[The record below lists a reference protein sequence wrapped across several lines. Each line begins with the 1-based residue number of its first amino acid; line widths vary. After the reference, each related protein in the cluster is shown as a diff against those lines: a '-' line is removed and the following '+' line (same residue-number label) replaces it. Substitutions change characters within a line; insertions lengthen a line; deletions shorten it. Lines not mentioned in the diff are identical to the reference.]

1 MKLDIRQ
8 RLLATTIIVGAMIGA
23 SPAFAQVVEP
33 APGTPDAV
41 APTSQPTDPVTQ
53 GTTNAEGA
61 PVVDAGDIVVTGSR
75 IPQPNLTSTSPI
87 TVVSSQE
94 AKLQGTTRVEDLLN
108 SLPQVFASQG
118 STDANGA
125 TGIATVN
132 LRNLG
137 SVRTLVLINGRRL
150 VPGDPV
156 TPVAD
161 LNFIPSAIIKRV
173 DVLTGGASSVY
184 GSDALAGVV
193 NFVMD
198 TNFTGIRLDGQLSF
212 YNHNNRAGDQIIDAL
227 EGRNYPYKDG
237 MVTDGAQKNVTVSIG
252 ADLGEGRGHVLAY
265 AGYRAVNPITQG
277 DRDFST
283 CGLSGALGDVG
294 VVCGGSSTS
303 ALGRFQR
310 TELTGFADGVPI
322 YAPPPGTPSLGVNP
336 TVPNAFRPYVGSR
349 DGFNF
354 NPYNYF
360 QRPDKRYTLGAFAH
374 YEISPAFD
382 PYLEAMFMDDRTK
395 AQIAPSGAFFGTD
408 FFTNCNNPLLSAA
421 QATALCG
428 ANAGTATL
436 QSLYIGR
443 RNVEGGGRVDD
454 LRHTAYRIVTG
465 MKGKI
470 APGLTYDVYGQMGRT
485 LLSERYSNDFSITR
499 LNRSLNVVNTP
510 NGPVCA
516 ASLPDANGLV
526 LDPNCVPYNIFTAG
540 GVTQDQLAYLQ
551 TPGLRNGQTTQYV
564 VSGSVT
570 ADLGQYGF
578 RSPMAT
584 DGVGIA
590 VGAEYRK
597 DKLELN
603 NDVSFLTG
611 DLAGQGTPF
620 GVRDAKGA
628 TTVKEVFGEI
638 RVPLVQDRPFF
649 DELTFEGSY
658 RHSSYNL
665 SGSTNAYKLALE
677 YAPTPDVRAR
687 ASYNRAVRAP
697 NVLELFSPATIG
709 LFSSAGGDP
718 CATDEDGNTPATLA
732 QCLLTGVTPAQY
744 GFIDPSPA
752 GQYNQRTAGFV
763 GLTPETSDSYTVGLV
778 LTPRFLPRFNAS
790 IDFYSI
796 KIKDVIGTF
805 GADFTL
811 GQCVDTGN
819 PVFCNRINRTPS
831 GSLFTGTSFI
841 DNPNA
846 NLGGYKTT
854 GIDINAGY
862 RTPLGPLGNVAFDIV
877 GTYLRK
883 YEVTPLPSDLDVG
896 TYDCAGYFGDT
907 CGNPLPK
914 WRHKARATFSLNKNL
929 SLSAAWRYFSGVDN
943 DLESDDPLVGGG
955 EGTSVD
961 SEVTPRIKAQSYFD
975 LALVASVDKIT
986 WRLGAQNIFDRQPPI
1001 SPGYSNNGS
1010 NTFAQ
1015 VYDSL
1020 GRYIYTSVTL
1030 DF

>member
-150 VPGDPV
+150 VPGDPT

-212 YNHNNRAGDQIIDAL
+212 YNHNNRASSQIIDAL
-227 EGRNYPYKDG
+227 EARNYPYKDG

-516 ASLPDANGLV
+516 AALPDANGLV

-540 GVTQDQLAYLQ
+540 GVTQDQLNYLQ

-570 ADLGQYGF
+570 ADLGQYGI

-752 GQYNQRTAGFV
+752 GQYNQRTAGFQ

-811 GQCVDTGN
+811 NQCIDTGN

-846 NLGGYKTT
+846 NLGGYKTQ

-975 LALVASVDKIT
+975 LALVATVDKIT

>member
-1 MKLDIRQ
+1 MKLNIRQ
-8 RLLATTIIVGAMIGA
+8 RLLATTIIVGAMISA
-23 SPAFAQVVEP
+23 SPAYAQVVEP

-53 GTTNAEGA
+53 GTTNATGA
-61 PVVDAGDIVVTGSR
+61 PIDEGSDIIVTGSR

-94 AKLQGTTRVEDLLN
+94 VKLQGTTRVEDLLN

-125 TGIATVN
+125 SGIATVN

-137 SVRTLVLINGRRL
+137 SIRTLVLVNGRRL
-150 VPGDPV
+150 VPGDP
-156 TPVAD
+156 TSPVAD

-212 YNHNNRAGDQIIDAL
+212 YNHNNRADDQIIDAL
-227 EGRNYPYKDG
+227 TARNYPYKDG

-252 ADLGEGRGHVLAY
+252 ADLAEGRGHVLAY
-265 AGYRAVNPITQG
+265 AGYRAVNAVTQG

-283 CGLSGALGDVG
+283 CGLSGSLDPDVG
-294 VVCGGSSTS
+294 VACGGSSTS
-303 ALGRFQR
+303 ANGRFRR
-310 TELTGFADGVPI
+310 TTLVGVFAGVPA
-322 YAPPPGTPSLGVNP
+322 YGATGPSLSVDPNNP
-336 TVPNAFRPYVGSR
+336 NGEFRTYNATR
-349 DGFNF
+349 DAFNF
-354 NPYNYF
+354 NPYNFF

-395 AQIAPSGAFFGTD
+395 AQIAPSGAFYGTD
-408 FFTNCNNPLLSAA
+408 FFINCNNPFLSAA
-421 QATALCG
+421 QRTALCA
-428 ANAGTATL
+428 ANANTPTL
-436 QSLYIGR
+436 QSVYIGR

-454 LRHTAYRIVTG
+454 LRHTDYRIVTG

-470 APGLTYDVYGQMGRT
+470 ADGITYDVYGQLGRA
-485 LLSERYSNDFSITR
+485 LLSERYSNDFSRIR
-499 LNRSLNVVNTP
+499 LNRALNVVNTP
-510 NGPVCA
+510 GGPVCA
-516 ASLPDANGLV
+516 AALPDANGIV
-526 LDPNCVPYNIFTAG
+526 QDANCVPYDIFNPG
-540 GVTQDQLAYLQ
+540 GVTDAALAYLQ
-551 TPGLRNGQTTQYV
+551 TPGLRKGQTTQYV
-564 VSGSVT
+564 VSGSLT
-570 ADLGQYGF
+570 ADLGKYGL
-578 RSPMAT
+578 RSPLAT
-584 DGVGIA
+584 DGIGIA

-603 NDVSFLTG
+603 NDISFLTG

-620 GVRDAKGA
+620 GVNDAKGS
-628 TTVKEVFGEI
+628 TNVKEVFGEI
-638 RVPLVQDRPFF
+638 RVPLLQDRPFF

-677 YAPTPDVRAR
+677 YAPTPDVRLR

-697 NVLELFSPATIG
+697 NVLELFSPATVG
-709 LFSSAGGDP
+709 LFSSANDDP
-718 CATDEDGNTPATLA
+718 CSGPTPAATRA
-732 QCLLTGVTPAQY
+732 QCILAGVPSALY
-744 GFIDPSPA
+744 GTVDPSPA
-752 GQYNQRTAGFV
+752 GQYNQRTAGFT
-763 GLTPETSDSYTVGLV
+763 GLSPETSDSYTLGVV

-790 IDFYSI
+790 VDFYSI
-796 KIKDVIGTF
+796 KIKDVIGTY

-811 GQCVDTGN
+811 TQCVQSGN
-819 PVFCNRINRTPS
+819 PQFCDRINRS
-831 GSLFTGTSFI
+831 ADGSLFTGNSFV

-846 NLGGYKTT
+846 NLGAYKTS

-862 RTPLGPLGNVAFDIV
+862 RTPLGPLGNLSLDFV

-883 YEVTPLPSDLDVG
+883 FETTPLPGDLSVG
-896 TYDCAGYFGDT
+896 KYDCAGFFGDT
-907 CGNPLPK
+907 CGTPLPV
-914 WRHKARATFSLNKNL
+914 WRHKARATFALNKNV
-929 SLSAAWRYFSGVDN
+929 SVSTAWRYFSGVDN
-943 DLESDDPLVGGG
+943 DLESGNPLLGGG
-955 EGTSVD
+955 DGTSVD
-961 SEVTPRIKAQSYFD
+961 GGVTPRIKAQSYFD
-975 LALVASVDKIT
+975 LALTATVDKLT
-986 WRLGAQNIFDRQPPI
+986 WRLGAQNLFDRQPPI